1 MTWSGFWL
9 LLKWLPQL
17 LEIAKQLEVTISEE
31 VLQFKL
37 KKQGAKIDLIFIS
50 TKPIKE
56 RAAELDDIFKL

>member
-1 MTWSGFWL
+1 MNWASFWL
-9 LLKWLPQL
+9 IIKWLPQL
-17 LEIAKQLEVTISEE
+17 LEIVKQLEIAVAGE

-56 RAAELDDIFKL
+56 RASELDDIFKL